1 MARSIP
7 VECPYP
13 AFLILVSYLIFYA
26 VHLVPEFDD
35 KHVREVLSRVPQI
48 TQEVMEA
55 AAAAQNHQVVP
66 SLLKNE
72 ERIQENESEKEETK
86 LKYFASRIW
95 SDTCILVLLLL

>member
-55 AAAAQNHQVVP
+55 AAAAQNQQVVRYPLP
-66 SLLKNE
+66 SRTKNE
-72 ERIQENESEKEETK
+72 ERKRIQENESEKEET
-86 LKYFASRIW
+86 
-95 SDTCILVLLLL
+95 